1 MRLCLLNS
9 SFLFMFHVLLAAAKW
24 RDEHGSHGEGLV
36 EGRSWAEM
44 SQNSCSRSR
53 HRKEKTYDLAKNM
66 YMIHIHIRTH
76 THTYEYIWVYAYS
89 MNNYEYAL
97 ANNILF
103 YTKPSSRQGWPS
115 PLFVGQKSFGAVN
128 PILNHPQWLTN
139 TEPFHILL
147 PHWFYH
153 TKTIYIYSIY
163 IYIHA
168 LLAILPTD
176 IEKCQYFIFQQSS
189 KPPFGG
195 VVHVS
200 WGYIPQWFLSGNQ
213 HTSDY
218 MKSHHGI
225 ELNGP
230 STWKTIAIVVYCM
243 GNISAFFLLTRYP
256 Q

>member
-163 IYIHA
+163 IYTYMLY
-168 LLAILPTD
+168 LLS
-176 IEKCQYFIFQQSS
+176 FQLTLRN
-189 KPPFGG
+189 
-195 VVHVS
+195 V
-200 WGYIPQWFLSGNQ
+200 
-213 HTSDY
+213 
-218 MKSHHGI
+218 
-225 ELNGP
+225 
-230 STWKTIAIVVYCM
+230 
-243 GNISAFFLLTRYP
+243 NISSFSSLPSPHLAGSSMLVGGIFPNGFCLVINT
-256 Q
+256 QVTIWKVTMVSN